1 MSSELLSIDEF
12 GRAQFRV
19 GQILSAS
26 PHPDPK
32 VTRLLVLSVDVGEET
47 PRQIVAGIA
56 GRFKDPTELVGR
68 KIIVVINLPPAKLRG
83 VESTG
88 MLLAAGGDS
97 GVIDLVTVD
106 APPGTV
112 VR

>member
-1 MSSELLSIDEF
+1 MSDELLSIAEF

-19 GQILSAS
+19 GQILSATS
-26 PHPDPK
+26 HPDPK
-32 VTRLLVLSVDVGEET
+32 VTKLLVLSVDVGEET
-47 PRQIVAGIA
+47 PRQVVAGIA
-56 GRFKDPTELVGR
+56 TKYKPEELVGR
-68 KIIVVINLPPAKLRG
+68 KIIVVVNLQPAKLRG
-83 VESTG
+83 VDSTG
-88 MLLAAGGDS
+88 MLLAAGGDA